1 MAATIAKAFGNDK
14 SRVKAVHRLGH
25 ESSTVEAATWVTF
38 ATAHVNKDGSGS
50 VMVRRDGRAIHFFE
64 FGPEDEDAS

>member
-14 SRVKAVHRLGH
+14 SRTKAVHRLGS
-25 ESSTVEAATWVTF
+25 ESSSVEAATWNTF

-50 VMVRRDGRAIHFFE
+50 VMVRRNGRSIHFFE
-64 FGPEDEDAS
+64 FGPEDVSE